1 MNHSASTTSNVSI
14 SEAPSRPAAAGA
26 RDAMAPALQFEV
38 IRDETALEALSP
50 EWDVLW
56 ERSASQ
62 NYSDSFTWH
71 WRSWQCV
78 ARPRGRHLHVL
89 VGRHEGRAV
98 LIWPLAW
105 HRDGPWRRGIWLC
118 PEASEYND
126 LLVESGPASLAWM
139 AAAFA
144 NLRADGEIDSLMLAN
159 VQDTAQI
166 MPLLRSLP
174 TRVIWQAPLCTLPL
188 AEWRDWDAAFAK
200 LNKTLRKDYRR
211 SRNVLSRK
219 GTIHFE
225 VAETRE
231 QVDEI
236 VPWLNE
242 KKATWVAERG
252 TENQGLTG
260 PRYERFLTKVAADA
274 LAQGKLYVCALRV
287 DRTIVAAQLGF
298 IYGGMLEG
306 YLTTYDPEWRQG
318 GPGRY
323 LLGETVRW
331 AAAQGLQVIDF
342 RIGDESYKDRWAE
355 ATGSVAN
362 YVLPCTTWGRVHY
375 ALSVTASRMPDVV
388 QKKLYYMLRA

>member
-1 MNHSASTTSNVSI
+1 MNHNAHMTTNVDFSGMSGGQAVAETHGTI
-14 SEAPSRPAAAGA
+14 
-26 RDAMAPALQFEV
+26 APALQFEV
-38 IRDETALEALSP
+38 IRDEAALEALGT
-50 EWDVLW
+50 EWDALW
-56 ERSASQ
+56 QRSASQ

-78 ARPRGRHLHVL
+78 AKPRGRHLHIL

-126 LLVESGPASLAWM
+126 LLVEPGPTSQAWL

-144 NLRADGEIDSLMLAN
+144 NLRADSGIDSLMLAN
-159 VQDTAQI
+159 VQDTAQV

-174 TRVIWQAPLCTLPL
+174 TRVIWQAPLYSLPL

-225 VAETRE
+225 VAQTQE

-242 KKATWVAERG
+242 MKTAWVSERR
-252 TENQGLTG
+252 TENQGLIG
-260 PRYERFLTKVAADA
+260 PRYEHFLAELAADA
-274 LAQGKLYVCALRV
+274 LVQGKLYVCALRV

-298 IYGGMLEG
+298 IHGGMLEG

-331 AAAQGLQVIDF
+331 AAAQGLRVIDF

-375 ALSVTASRMPDVV
+375 ALSVAASRMPDAL
-388 QKKLYYMLRA
+388 QKRLYYSIRA